1 VLNPSGPV
9 PTRAFRTGPNFS
21 HALFY
26 DHAWQKV
33 RDLASRQRANLDYR
47 GLVKLQAYSASD
59 WSQTQIYLNGQ
70 NDVYVNTMF
79 APSAQA
85 KDNKHFFV
93 LSDAG
98 RLHVAEAPDKVLRVD
113 ANGYVYAGPPPAD
126 HASLNGVFEYVRGH
140 LVHQEDGKYLTTGLS
155 SYTPFVDYDRGP
167 RSQWGFRKPDGTNVA
182 PPRVNTHTFRN
193 RSVGSEKQLYAFYA
207 DPDSALPRSA
217 THFVTAIPGGS
228 TDQRFLD
235 YLPRFDSADVR
246 KTADWLRAHNAAWLF
261 KDGFYAVSE
270 APGTLEVRTLGGIP
284 AFKAERLSPD
294 ASRAQFTRMIATS
307 NYRVPDETWELVRK
321 YEQRR
326 ASTLGAL
333 QNDAPPA

>member
-1 VLNPSGPV
+1 
-9 PTRAFRTGPNFS
+9 
-21 HALFY
+21 
-26 DHAWQKV
+26 
-33 RDLASRQRANLDYR
+33 
-47 GLVKLQAYSASD
+47 
-59 WSQTQIYLNGQ
+59 
-70 NDVYVNTMF
+70 
-79 APSAQA
+79 
-85 KDNKHFFV
+85 
-93 LSDAG
+93 
-98 RLHVAEAPDKVLRVD
+98 
-113 ANGYVYAGPPPAD
+113 
-126 HASLNGVFEYVRGH
+126 
-140 LVHQEDGKYLTTGLS
+140 
-155 SYTPFVDYDRGP
+155 
-167 RSQWGFRKPDGTNVA
+167 
-182 PPRVNTHTFRN
+182 
-193 RSVGSEKQLYAFYA
+193 VGSEKQLYAFYA